1 MITREKVAVLIKER
15 IVLNVLEGRLT
26 VAAAA
31 HLAGVD
37 AKTICRWMV
46 RFLDGGRAA
55 LVEGATEDVS
65 ADRRHQAQ
73 LAALTQALGE
83 AAAEISF
90 MQRSR

>member
-1 MITREKVAVLIKER
+1 MITREEGGALIRER
-15 IVLNVLEGRLT
+15 IVLDVREGRLT

-55 LVEGATEDVS
+55 LVEGATEDAS
-65 ADRRHQAQ
+65 AESRHQAQ

-83 AAAEISF
+83 AAAEISVL
-90 MQRSR
+90 RRRP